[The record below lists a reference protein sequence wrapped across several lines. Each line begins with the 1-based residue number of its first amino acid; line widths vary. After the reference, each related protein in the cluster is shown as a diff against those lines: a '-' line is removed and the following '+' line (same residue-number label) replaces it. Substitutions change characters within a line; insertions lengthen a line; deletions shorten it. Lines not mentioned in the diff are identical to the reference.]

1 MTTIEISLPKDLAE
15 EAGELGL
22 LKSQVVAELLRDEIR
37 RRTFADLLAH
47 AGADLA
53 VDDLMVPEERGR
65 GRRRKA

>member
-1 MTTIEISLPKDLAE
+1 MTTIEISLPKDLAQ

-47 AGADLA
+47 AGTDLA
-53 VDDLMVPEERGR
+53 VDDLMVPDERGR
-65 GRRRKA
+65 GRRGKA